1 MFNVQHDFLLYKI
14 SYLPFDRK
22 IFIEMHSRYILFVLA
37 LLMTTSIFSQKY
49 KKIHSGAI
57 VVDTHND
64 FPSASIEKKVSL
76 DSDLLG
82 KTHTDLARLRTG
94 GVDVQ
99 IFSIFCGPEQQQ
111 PYAFANREIDSVYEW
126 ANRAP
131 NRMTIVRTPAELKQ
145 AIKDKR
151 LATMLGVEGGHMIE
165 DKIVNLDALYV
176 RGVRYMTLTWNNSTS
191 WATSAADETTKGDS
205 LTHKG
210 LTDLGKKIVVRMN
223 ELGMLIDISH
233 NGEQTFWDVIK
244 LTKKPIIAS
253 HSCVW
258 TFCHHRRNL
267 KDDQIKAIAKNGG
280 VIHLNFYAGF
290 LDSTYEKKA
299 AQLIAKHKPEIDSL
313 VAHGTQPD
321 YAGIMTMEKY
331 KEETNAIRPPLSL
344 LLDHLDYIVKLVG
357 IDFVG
362 LGSDF
367 DGIEA
372 GPRELN
378 GVQDFPLIT
387 KALLE
392 RGYSKKD
399 VRKILG
405 ENFLRVFTAN
415 QLGTN

>member
-1 MFNVQHDFLLYKI
+1 MC
-14 SYLPFDRK
+14 
-22 IFIEMHSRYILFVLA
+22 SRYILFLLM
-37 LLMTTSIFSQKY
+37 LLMTTCIFSQKY
-49 KKIHSGAI
+49 KKIHNKA
-57 VVDTHND
+57 VLVDTHND

-82 KTHTDLARLRTG
+82 KTHTDLGRLRSG

-99 IFSIFCGPEQQQ
+99 IFSIFCGPERQQ
-111 PYAFANREIDSVYEW
+111 PYAFANRQIDSVYAW
-126 ANRAP
+126 AERAP
-131 NRMTIVRTPAELKQ
+131 NRMTIVKTPAELKQ
-145 AIKDKR
+145 AIKDNR
-151 LATMLGVEGGHMIE
+151 LAAMLGVEGGHMIE
-165 DKIVNLDALYV
+165 DKIENLDALYV

-205 LTHKG
+205 LAHKG
-210 LTDLGKKIVVRMN
+210 LTDLGKKIVQRMN

-233 NGEQTFWDVIK
+233 NGEQTFLDVIK

-253 HSCVW
+253 HSSVW
-258 TFCHHRRNL
+258 AFCHHRRNL
-267 KDDQIKAIAKNGG
+267 KDEQIKAIAKNGG

-299 AQLIAKHKPEIDSL
+299 GQLLAKHKPEIDSL
-313 VAHGTQPD
+313 IAQGAQPD

-331 KEETNAIRPPLSL
+331 KDETNAIRPPLSL

-372 GPRELN
+372 GPKELN

-387 KALLE
+387 KALRD
-392 RGYSKKD
+392 RGYNQKD
-399 VRKILG
+399 IRKILG
-405 ENFLRVFTAN
+405 ENFLRVFKAN

>member
-1 MFNVQHDFLLYKI
+1 MY
-14 SYLPFDRK
+14 
-22 IFIEMHSRYILFVLA
+22 SRYILFAVA
-37 LLMTTSIFSQKY
+37 LLMTATSFSQKY
-49 KKIHSGAI
+49 KKIHDKAV

-76 DSDLLG
+76 DADLLG

-99 IFSIFCGPEQQQ
+99 IFSIFCGPEQKQ

-126 ANRAP
+126 ADRAP
-131 NRMTIVRTPAELKQ
+131 KRMTIVKTPAELKQ
-145 AIKDKR
+145 AIKEKR
-151 LATMLGVEGGHMIE
+151 LAAMMGVEGGHMIE
-165 DKIVNLDALYV
+165 DKIENLDALYV

-210 LTDLGKKIVVRMN
+210 LTDLGKKIVQRMN
-223 ELGMLIDISH
+223 DLGMLIDISH

-258 TFCHHRRNL
+258 AFCHHRRNL
-267 KDDQIKAIAKNGG
+267 KDNQIKAIAKNGG
-280 VIHLNFYAGF
+280 VIQLNFYAGF

-321 YAGIMTMEKY
+321 YAGIITMEKY

-344 LLDHLDYIVKLVG
+344 LIDHLDYIVKLVG
-357 IDFVG
+357 VDFVG

-405 ENFLRVFTAN
+405 ENFLRVFKAN

>member
-1 MFNVQHDFLLYKI
+1 
-14 SYLPFDRK
+14 
-22 IFIEMHSRYILFVLA
+22 MHSRYILFVLA

-151 LATMLGVEGGHMIE
+151 LAAMLGVEGGHMIE

-258 TFCHHRRNL
+258 AFCHHRRNL

-299 AQLIAKHKPEIDSL
+299 VQLLAKHKPEIDSL

-357 IDFVG
+357 VDFVG

>member
-1 MFNVQHDFLLYKI
+1 MY
-14 SYLPFDRK
+14 
-22 IFIEMHSRYILFVLA
+22 SRYILFPLM

-49 KKIHSGAI
+49 KKIHDKA
-57 VVDTHND
+57 VLVDTHND

-76 DSDLLG
+76 DADLMG
-82 KTHTDLARLRTG
+82 KTHTDLGRLRSG

-165 DKIVNLDALYV
+165 DKIENLDALYV

-205 LTHKG
+205 LAHKG
-210 LTDLGKKIVVRMN
+210 LTDLGKKIVQRMN

-258 TFCHHRRNL
+258 VFCPHRRNL

-299 AQLIAKHKPEIDSL
+299 MQLIAKHKPEIDSL
-313 VAHGTQPD
+313 IAHGAQPD

-331 KEETNAIRPPLSL
+331 KEETNAIRPTLSL
-344 LLDHLDYIVKLVG
+344 LIDHLDYIVKLVG
-357 IDFVG
+357 VDFVG

-372 GPRELN
+372 GPKELN

-387 KALLE
+387 KALLD

-399 VRKILG
+399 IRKILG
-405 ENFLRVFTAN
+405 ENFLRVFKAN

>member
-1 MFNVQHDFLLYKI
+1 
-14 SYLPFDRK
+14 
-22 IFIEMHSRYILFVLA
+22 MHSRYILLVLA
-37 LLMTTSIFSQKY
+37 LLMTTTIFSQKY

-82 KTHTDLARLRTG
+82 KTHTDLTRLRHG

-145 AIKDKR
+145 AVKDKR
-151 LATMLGVEGGHMIE
+151 LAAMLGVEGGHMIE
-165 DKIVNLDALYV
+165 DKIENLDALYV

-244 LTKKPIIAS
+244 LSKKPIIAS

-258 TFCHHRRNL
+258 NFCHHRRNL
-267 KDDQIKAIAKNGG
+267 KDAQIKAIAKNGG

-357 IDFVG
+357 VDFVG

-399 VRKILG
+399 IRKILG
-405 ENFLRVFTAN
+405 ENFLRVFKAN

>member
-1 MFNVQHDFLLYKI
+1 MY
-14 SYLPFDRK
+14 
-22 IFIEMHSRYILFVLA
+22 SRYILFVLA
-37 LLMTTSIFSQKY
+37 LLMTSNIFSQRY
-49 KKIHSGAI
+49 KKIHNKA
-57 VVDTHND
+57 VLVDTHND

-76 DSDLLG
+76 DDDLLG
-82 KTHTDLARLRTG
+82 KTHTDLGRLRSG

-126 ANRAP
+126 AERAP
-131 NRMTIVRTPAELKQ
+131 KRMTIVKTPAELKQ
-145 AIKDKR
+145 AIKDNR
-151 LATMLGVEGGHMIE
+151 LAAMLGVEGGHMIE
-165 DKIVNLDALYV
+165 DKIENLDALYV

-191 WATSAADETTKGDS
+191 WATSAADESTKGDS
-205 LTHKG
+205 LAHKG
-210 LTDLGKKIVVRMN
+210 LTDLGKKIVERMN

-299 AQLIAKHKPEIDSL
+299 MQLMAKHKPEIDSL
-313 VAHGTQPD
+313 VAHGAQPD

-357 IDFVG
+357 VDFVG

-372 GPRELN
+372 GPKGLN

-387 KALLE
+387 KALLD

-399 VRKILG
+399 IHKILG
-405 ENFLRVFTAN
+405 ENFLRVFKAN

>member
-1 MFNVQHDFLLYKI
+1 MY
-14 SYLPFDRK
+14 
-22 IFIEMHSRYILFVLA
+22 SRYILFPLM
-37 LLMTTSIFSQKY
+37 LLMTTCIFSQKY
-49 KKIHSGAI
+49 KKIHDKA
-57 VVDTHND
+57 VLVDTHND
-64 FPSASIEKKVSL
+64 FPSASIQKKVSL

-82 KTHTDLARLRTG
+82 KTHTDLGRLRSG

-111 PYAFANREIDSVYEW
+111 PYAFANREIDSVYAWTE
-126 ANRAP
+126 RAP
-131 NRMTIVRTPAELKQ
+131 NRMTLVRTPAELKQ
-145 AIKDKR
+145 AIKDNR

-165 DKIVNLDALYV
+165 DKIENLDALYV

-205 LTHKG
+205 LAHKG
-210 LTDLGKKIVVRMN
+210 LTDLGKKIVQRMN

-233 NGEQTFWDVIK
+233 NGEQTFRDVIK

-253 HSCVW
+253 HSSVW
-258 TFCHHRRNL
+258 ALCHHRRNL
-267 KDDQIKAIAKNGG
+267 KNDQIKAIAKNGG

-299 AQLIAKHKPEIDSL
+299 AQLLARHQPEIDSL
-313 VAHGTQPD
+313 IAHGAQPD

-331 KEETNAIRPPLSL
+331 KEETDAIRPPLSL
-344 LLDHLDYIVKLVG
+344 LIDHLDYIVRLVG
-357 IDFVG
+357 VDFVG

-372 GPRELN
+372 GPKELN

-387 KALLE
+387 KALLD
-392 RGYSKKD
+392 RGYNKKD
-399 VRKILG
+399 IRKILG
-405 ENFLRVFTAN
+405 ENFLRVFKAN

>member
-1 MFNVQHDFLLYKI
+1 MLIRF
-14 SYLPFDRK
+14 
-22 IFIEMHSRYILFVLA
+22 ILFA
-37 LLMTTSIFSQKY
+37 FIICIGISSFGQKF
-49 KKIHSGAI
+49 KKIHDKAV

-82 KTHTDLARLRTG
+82 KTHTDLARLRHG

-99 IFSIFCGPEQQQ
+99 IFSIFCGPEQQH

-131 NRMTIVRTPAELKQ
+131 NRMTIVRTPGELKQ

-151 LATMLGVEGGHMIE
+151 LAAMLGVEGGHMIE
-165 DKIVNLDALYV
+165 DKIENLDALYA

-223 ELGMLIDISH
+223 DLGMLIDISH

-299 AQLIAKHKPEIDSL
+299 AQLLAKHKPEIDSL

-321 YAGIMTMEKY
+321 YTGIMTMEKY

-357 IDFVG
+357 VDFVG

-405 ENFLRVFTAN
+405 ENFLRVFKAN

>member
-1 MFNVQHDFLLYKI
+1 MY
-14 SYLPFDRK
+14 
-22 IFIEMHSRYILFVLA
+22 SRYILFPLM
-37 LLMTTSIFSQKY
+37 LLMTTGIFSQKY
-49 KKIHSGAI
+49 KKIHDKA
-57 VVDTHND
+57 VLVDTHND

-76 DSDLLG
+76 DFDLLG
-82 KTHTDLARLRTG
+82 KTHTDLGRLRSG

-111 PYAFANREIDSVYEW
+111 PYAFANREIDSVHEW

-131 NRMTIVRTPAELKQ
+131 NRMTIVRTPAELNQ

-151 LATMLGVEGGHMIE
+151 LAAMIGVEGGHMIE
-165 DKIVNLDALYV
+165 DKIENLDALYV

-191 WATSAADETTKGDS
+191 WATSAADETAPSKSPPLGETSGDS
-205 LTHKG
+205 VRRKG
-210 LTDLGKKIVVRMN
+210 LTDFGKKIVQRMN

-244 LTKKPIIAS
+244 LTQKPIIAS

-290 LDSTYEKKA
+290 LDSTYETKA
-299 AQLIAKHKPEIDSL
+299 AQLLAKHKPEIDSL

-344 LLDHLDYIVKLVG
+344 LLDHLDYIVRLVG
-357 IDFVG
+357 VDFVG

-372 GPRELN
+372 GPKELN

-392 RGYSKKD
+392 RGYNKKD
-399 VRKILG
+399 IRKILG
-405 ENFLRVFTAN
+405 ENFLRVFKAN

>member
-1 MFNVQHDFLLYKI
+1 MY
-14 SYLPFDRK
+14 
-22 IFIEMHSRYILFVLA
+22 SRYILFALT
-37 LLMTTSIFSQKY
+37 LLMTTTSFSQKY
-49 KKIHSGAI
+49 KKIHDKAV

-82 KTHTDLARLRTG
+82 KTHTDLTRLRAG

-99 IFSIFCGPEQQQ
+99 IFSIFCGPEQKQ

-131 NRMTIVRTPAELKQ
+131 RRMTIVKTPAELKQ
-145 AIKDKR
+145 AIKDNR
-151 LATMLGVEGGHMIE
+151 LAAMMGVEGGHMIE
-165 DKIVNLDALYV
+165 DKIENLDALYV

-210 LTDLGKKIVVRMN
+210 LTDLGKKIVQRMN
-223 ELGMLIDISH
+223 DLGMLIDISH

-258 TFCHHRRNL
+258 AFCHHRRNL
-267 KDDQIKAIAKNGG
+267 KDNQIKAIAKNGG
-280 VIHLNFYAGF
+280 VIQLNFYAGF

-344 LLDHLDYIVKLVG
+344 LIDHLDYIVKLVG
-357 IDFVG
+357 VDFVG

-405 ENFLRVFTAN
+405 ENFLRVFKAN

>member
-1 MFNVQHDFLLYKI
+1 MLRFFL
-14 SYLPFDRK
+14 
-22 IFIEMHSRYILFVLA
+22 FIIILFSSTKVL
-37 LLMTTSIFSQKY
+37 SQKY
-49 KKIHSGAI
+49 KKVHDKA
-57 VVDTHND
+57 VLVDTHND

-76 DSDLLG
+76 DADLLG
-82 KTHTDLARLRTG
+82 KTHSDLGRLRAG

-126 ANRAP
+126 AKRAP
-131 NRMTIVRTPAELKQ
+131 KRMTLVKTPFELRR
-145 AIKDKR
+145 AIKEKR
-151 LATMLGVEGGHMIE
+151 LAAMLGVEGGHMIE
-165 DKIVNLDALYV
+165 DKIDNLDNFYV

-205 LTHKG
+205 LPHKG
-210 LTDLGKKIVVRMN
+210 LTDLGKKIVERMN

-258 TFCHHRRNL
+258 HFCHHRRNL

-290 LDSTYEKKA
+290 LDSTYERKA
-299 AQLIAKHKPEIDSL
+299 IDFTKRHKTEVDSMIAK
-313 VAHGTQPD
+313 GGQPD
-321 YAGIMTMEKY
+321 YAQIMMMEKY
-331 KEETNAIRPPLSL
+331 KDEVESFRPPLSL
-344 LLDHLDYIVKLVG
+344 LIDHLDYIVKLVG
-357 IDFVG
+357 VDYVG

-372 GPRELN
+372 GPKELN

-399 VRKILG
+399 IRKILG
-405 ENFLRVFTAN
+405 GNFLRVFKAN
-415 QLGTN
+415 QLGVN

>member
-1 MFNVQHDFLLYKI
+1 MYSRFILFLL
-14 SYLPFDRK
+14 
-22 IFIEMHSRYILFVLA
+22 A
-37 LLMTTSIFSQKY
+37 LSTTTTIFSQKY
-49 KKIHSGAI
+49 KKIHSDA
-57 VVDTHND
+57 VLVDTHND

-111 PYAFANREIDSVYEW
+111 PYSFANREIDSVYEW

-145 AIKDKR
+145 AIKDNR

-165 DKIVNLDALYV
+165 DKIENLDALYV

-233 NGEQTFWDVIK
+233 NGEQTFWDVLK

-267 KDDQIKAIAKNGG
+267 KDDQIKAIARNGG

-299 AQLIAKHKPEIDSL
+299 AQLLAKHKPEIDSL

-357 IDFVG
+357 VDFVG

-405 ENFLRVFTAN
+405 ENFLRVLKAN